1 MALIIIATTAYL
13 VIGVIAFSLVRLMDG
28 YNPKRWIPTFILT
41 VFLWPLILLVWGVAA
56 LFDCR
61 RG

>member
-1 MALIIIATTAYL
+1 MTWTIIAIIAYL
-13 VIGVIAFSLVRLMDG
+13 VIGFIAFSLVRLMDG

-41 VFLWPLILLVWGVAA
+41 VFLWPLTLLVWGVAA

-61 RG
+61 R

>member
-1 MALIIIATTAYL
+1 MVLIVIGLIVYL
-13 VIGVIAFSLVRLMDG
+13 VIGSIAFSLVRFMEG

-56 LFDCR
+56 IVKS
-61 RG
+61 